1 MEDRLD
7 AILHQ
12 VEADIEGV
20 ERKSQ
25 VGSGARADKR
35 RTYRYQEGL
44 VHDHVTG
51 KSITLKAALSGQIS
65 KLW

>member
-51 KSITLKAALSGQIS
+51 KSTTLKAALSGQIS
-65 KLW
+65 RLW